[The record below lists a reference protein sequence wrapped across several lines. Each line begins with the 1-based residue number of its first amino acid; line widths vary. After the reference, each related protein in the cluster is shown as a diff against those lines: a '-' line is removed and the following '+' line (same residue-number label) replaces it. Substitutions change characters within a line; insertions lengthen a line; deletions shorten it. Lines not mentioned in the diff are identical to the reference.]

1 MLNTSTWNTI
11 GGDLRAVVT
20 WIIDYL
26 RKRLKRLD
34 RDMTAF
40 GYVGLSLYAI
50 WSLWLLLFVIHA
62 AEAKG
67 DGLGFLVVGI
77 ILSLLHRPLGWLM
90 FNIGRAFHIR
100 HQIRSEAGQQGTQAL
115 YLGLGL
121 VSIGIGCIYLVR
133 SII

>member
-90 FNIGRAFHIR
+90 FKFDPFT
-100 HQIRSEAGQQGTQAL
+100 SS
-115 YLGLGL
+115 
-121 VSIGIGCIYLVR
+121 V
-133 SII
+133 